1 MIPCIGCGRAL
12 DRFVDDA
19 RYDVLNP
26 SFDLEGDAPPPG
38 PYCAE
43 CFAATPTGGQVPAE
57 PMEPVIDPDPVI
69 EPSPEPEPAADV
81 APDPAPAQNEQ
92 PAQDDEPA
100 SADAPPDDG
109 ETAGEP
115 A

>member
-1 MIPCIGCGRAL
+1 MTPCAGCGRAL
-12 DRFVDDA
+12 DRFADDA

-26 SFDLEGDAPPPG
+26 SFDVEGDDPPPG

-43 CFAATPTGGQVPAE
+43 CFAATPTGGLVPAE

-69 EPSPEPEPAADV
+69 EPGPDPLPEVDPVPAD
-81 APDPAPAQNEQ
+81 PDPAV
-92 PAQDDEPA
+92 EPA
-100 SADAPPDDG
+100 PADAPPDG
-109 ETAGEP
+109 ESAGDP

>member
-1 MIPCIGCGRAL
+1 MIPCTGCGRAL

-38 PYCAE
+38 PFCAE

-57 PMEPVIDPDPVI
+57 PTEPVIDPDP
-69 EPSPEPEPAADV
+69 
-81 APDPAPAQNEQ
+81 
-92 PAQDDEPA
+92 
-100 SADAPPDDG
+100 
-109 ETAGEP
+109 
-115 A
+115 